1 MNGKTAALLSKEAT
15 RINSKLVGAS
25 GNRIRRELKRKWNRL
40 PWPKRHSMRLQLE
53 ALNL

>member
-1 MNGKTAALLSKEAT
+1 MNGRTAGLLNKEAT

-40 PWPKRHSMRLQLE
+40 PWPERHAMRLKLL
-53 ALNL
+53 AIN